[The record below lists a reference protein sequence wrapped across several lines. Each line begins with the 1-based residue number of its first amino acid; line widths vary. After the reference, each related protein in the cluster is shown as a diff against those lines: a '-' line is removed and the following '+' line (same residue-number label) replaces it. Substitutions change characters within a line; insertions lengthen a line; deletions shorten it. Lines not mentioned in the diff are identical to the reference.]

1 MSAMNAQTRIN
12 FYASSPEPCGYLAG
26 RQSISA
32 FANPY
37 VDMDADT
44 YNELIQFG
52 FRRSGGY
59 LYRPHCPDCTA
70 CVSLRVRVDDFR
82 LSRND
87 RRNLKR
93 NADIGLQTAPAKFFE
108 EHYDLYRRYIDARH
122 ADGSMANPS
131 RSDYHRFLICD
142 WAETRFL
149 ELRQGRRLLGVAV
162 TDVTETG
169 LSAVYTFFDPM
180 EQARSLGHYA
190 ILRQIEM
197 ARDQGYTYLYLG
209 YWIDECDKMRYKAR
223 YRPAEIFVN
232 DQWVELEPSARAVS
246 ATA

>member
-1 MSAMNAQTRIN
+1 MSAMNDQTRIN
-12 FYASSPEPCGYLAG
+12 FYASSPEPCGYLSD

-44 YNELIQFG
+44 YNNLIQFG

-70 CVSLRVRVDDFR
+70 CISLRVRAEEHR
-82 LSRND
+82 PSRND
-87 RRNLKR
+87 RKNLRR
-93 NADIGLQTAPAKFFE
+93 NADIELQVAPAKFSE
-108 EHYDLYRRYIDARH
+108 EHFELYRRYVNTRH

-142 WAETRFL
+142 WAETRFI
-149 ELRQGRRLLGVAV
+149 EFRQGRRLLGVAV
-162 TDVTETG
+162 TDVTESG
-169 LSAVYTFFDPM
+169 LSAVYTFFDPD
-180 EQARSLGHYA
+180 EQERSLGHFA
-190 ILRQIEM
+190 ILSQIEM
-197 ARDQGYTYLYLG
+197 AREQGYPYLYLG
-209 YWIDECDKMRYKAR
+209 YWIADCDKMRYKSR

-232 DQWVELEPSARAVS
+232 DQWVELDSPGH
-246 ATA
+246 

>member
-1 MSAMNAQTRIN
+1 MSAMNDQTRIN

-70 CVSLRVRVDDFR
+70 CISLRVRVDDYR

-93 NADIGLQTAPAKFFE
+93 NTDISVQTAPAKFFE
-108 EHYDLYRRYIDARH
+108 EHYDLYRRYINARH

-149 ELRQGRRLLGVAV
+149 EFRQGRRLLGVAV
-162 TDVTETG
+162 TDATETG
-169 LSAVYTFFDPM
+169 LSAVYTFFDPE
-180 EQARSLGHYA
+180 EQARSLGHFA
-190 ILRQIEM
+190 ILQQIEM
-197 ARDQGYTYLYLG
+197 ARDQGYPYLYLG
-209 YWIDECDKMRYKAR
+209 YWISECDKMRYKAR

-232 DQWVELEPSARAVS
+232 DQWVELEPSARAVP

>member
-1 MSAMNAQTRIN
+1 MNDQTRIN
-12 FYASSPEPCGYLAG
+12 FYASRPEPCGYLEG

-44 YNELIQFG
+44 YNNLILFG

-70 CVSLRVRVDDFR
+70 CISLRVRVEDHR

-87 RRNLKR
+87 RKNLRR
-93 NADIGLQTAPAKFFE
+93 NADLSVQIAPAKFFE
-108 EHYDLYRRYIDARH
+108 EHYELYRRYIDTRH

-131 RSDYHRFLICD
+131 RADYHRFLICD
-142 WAETRFL
+142 WAETRFV
-149 ELRQGRRLLGVAV
+149 EFRQGRRLLGVAV
-162 TDVTETG
+162 TDVTESG
-169 LSAVYTFFDPM
+169 LSAVYTFFDP
-180 EQARSLGHYA
+180 ELGERSLGHFA
-190 ILRQIEM
+190 ILSQIAM
-197 ARDQGYTYLYLG
+197 AREQGYPYLYLG
-209 YWIDECDKMRYKAR
+209 YWIEGCDKMRYKAR

-232 DQWVELEPSARAVS
+232 DQWVELDSRDR
-246 ATA
+246 

>member
-1 MSAMNAQTRIN
+1 MSAMNDQTRIN
-12 FYASSPEPCGYLAG
+12 FYASSPEPCGYLSD

-44 YNELIQFG
+44 YNNLIQFG

-70 CVSLRVRVDDFR
+70 CISLRVRAEEHR
-82 LSRND
+82 PSRND
-87 RRNLKR
+87 RKNLRR
-93 NADIGLQTAPAKFFE
+93 NADIELQVAPAKFSE
-108 EHYDLYRRYIDARH
+108 EHFELYRRYVNTRH

-142 WAETRFL
+142 WAETRFI
-149 ELRQGRRLLGVAV
+149 EFRQGRRLLGVAV
-162 TDVTETG
+162 TDVTESG
-169 LSAVYTFFDPM
+169 LSAVYTFFDPD
-180 EQARSLGHYA
+180 ERERSLGHFA
-190 ILRQIEM
+190 ILSQIEM
-197 ARDQGYTYLYLG
+197 AREQGYPYLYLG
-209 YWIDECDKMRYKAR
+209 YWIADCDKMRYKSR

-232 DQWVELEPSARAVS
+232 DQWVELDSPGH
-246 ATA
+246 